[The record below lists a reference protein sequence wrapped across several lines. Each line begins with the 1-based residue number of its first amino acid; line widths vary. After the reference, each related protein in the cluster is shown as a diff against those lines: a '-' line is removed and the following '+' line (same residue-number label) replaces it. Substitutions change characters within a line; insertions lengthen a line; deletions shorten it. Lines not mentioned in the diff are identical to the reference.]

1 MVNKPRASAITRS
14 DDSLLSVRRT
24 ALSLA
29 VAAALPGAMVLPNV
43 AVAQSDDVI
52 EEVSEDEIGVERISD
67 EFCGMN
73 REMEYVDSI
82 RASRCQRLLQRVF
95 QNI

>member
-52 EEVSEDEIGVERISD
+52 EEVVTTGYRSSLRNAMLMKQNQIS
-67 EFCGMN
+67 G
-73 REMEYVDSI
+73 
-82 RASRCQRLLQRVF
+82 RA
-95 QNI
+95 